1 MTRKDSTGNEAGA
14 GEAAQQFVSVDAG
27 EQGADVALASWL
39 DERPEHERALE
50 RVELASVLARQL
62 AADPSSAL
70 YAEAAQAAQAARL
83 VSRRPSW
90 RRALAWGGALA
101 ASVLVAIFVLRD
113 GGSPAVSPVPTPIE
127 SARVVTF
134 DAPTNAVAVLPTGA
148 VVDAG
153 AVAVLPFAASGD
165 GTLAAGLEHDV
176 VAALRDVPGLY
187 VIADAAVSSYAS
199 TDLSPSDIGSQVGAR
214 GIVDGGVELVD
225 GRVRVSARLRDAA
238 TGATL
243 WRTDVNRPVD
253 ELSAIRHEI
262 AENVAAKMFDSDLR
276 EQAAR
281 TGRSSAPVSVS
292 KPIPQ

>member
-1 MTRKDSTGNEAGA
+1 
-14 GEAAQQFVSVDAG
+14 
-27 EQGADVALASWL
+27 
-39 DERPEHERALE
+39 
-50 RVELASVLARQL
+50 
-62 AADPSSAL
+62 
-70 YAEAAQAAQAARL
+70 
-83 VSRRPSW
+83 
-90 RRALAWGGALA
+90 
-101 ASVLVAIFVLRD
+101 
-113 GGSPAVSPVPTPIE
+113 
-127 SARVVTF
+127 
-134 DAPTNAVAVLPTGA
+134 
-148 VVDAG
+148 
-153 AVAVLPFAASGD
+153 VAVLPFAASGD

>member
-1 MTRKDSTGNEAGA
+1 MRKDSTGNEAGA
-14 GEAAQQFVSVDAG
+14 GEAAHRFVSVDAG

-39 DERPEHERALE
+39 AERPEHERALE
-50 RVELASVLARQL
+50 RVDLAAALAKQL
-62 AADPSSAL
+62 AADPGSAL
-70 YAEAAQAAQAARL
+70 YAEAAAAARL
-83 VSRRPSW
+83 APRR
-90 RRALAWGGALA
+90 RIVVRALAWGGALA
-101 ASVLVAIFVLRD
+101 ASLLVAVVVVRD
-113 GGSPAVSPVPTPIE
+113 GGPAIPPEPV
-127 SARVVTF
+127 ALDAAGVVTF
-134 DAPTNAVAVLPTGA
+134 DGPTNAAAVLPTGA
-148 VVDAG
+148 VVDIG
-153 AVAVLPFAASGD
+153 AVAVLPFATSGD
-165 GTLAAGLEHDV
+165 ATLAAGLERDV
-176 VAALRDVPGLY
+176 VETLRDVPGLY

-199 TDLSPSDIGSQVGAR
+199 TDLSPSEIGSRVGAR
-214 GIVDGGVELVD
+214 GIVDAGVELVQ